1 MAPSD
6 AAVDGGPTLRHTPTD
21 PTPPTP
27 IATTAPRPATRL
39 PWVIWL
45 IAALTVAA
53 LATWPGL
60 AQGAVPPLD
69 EPAALLQDEA
79 NTVSVIE
86 TYGPSVVAVH
96 VEVLGRAVDPF
107 EQLREQLPPQFR
119 DFFNLPQP
127 PSGPQRRAGSGSGFV
142 VENGWL
148 VTNYHVV
155 RDALETGG
163 VALREGASL
172 QVSFP
177 DLDERFDVRVVGAN
191 PDVDL
196 ALLELV
202 EPDLAP
208 RTLPIPLAA
217 ESVRVGQ
224 KAIAIGNPF
233 GLASTVTSGIVSAIG
248 RELPSIGRIEV
259 PMIQTDAAINPGN
272 SGGPLLNSRGE
283 LIGINTAIVAGVNVG
298 GQAGNVG
305 IGFAVPAELLEE
317 SMPALQAGGLSGLAA
332 ASADP
337 TRPRLGIVITP
348 VAGFPASVR
357 EALDLPEEGLVVRE
371 VAPGSAAA
379 TAGIVGPSFEAQ
391 VDGQSYPA
399 GGDVILTADGQNVPR
414 AEDLQRVVF
423 AKEAG
428 DTVMLE
434 VWRNGNTR
442 TVEVELTVPPTE

>member
-1 MAPSD
+1 MK
-6 AAVDGGPTLRHTPTD
+6 PTPAD

-27 IATTAPRPATRL
+27 IATTAPRPAAGL
-39 PWVIWL
+39 PWVVWL
-45 IAALTVAA
+45 IAALAVAL
-53 LATWPGL
+53 LAAWPSL

-79 NTVSVIE
+79 NTVSVIG

-142 VENGWL
+142 VEGGWL
-148 VTNYHVV
+148 VTNFHVV

-177 DLDERFDVRVVGAN
+177 DLDERLDVRVVGAN

-196 ALLELV
+196 ALLELL
-202 EPDLAP
+202 EPERAP
-208 RTLPIPLAA
+208 QTLPIPLAA
-217 ESVRVGQ
+217 EAVRVGQ
-224 KAIAIGNPF
+224 KAIAVGNPF

-248 RELPSIGRIEV
+248 RELTSIGRIEV

-305 IGFAVPAELLEE
+305 IGFAVPAELLEQTM
-317 SMPALQAGGLSGLAA
+317 SALQAGGLTGLSAA
-332 ASADP
+332 AADP
-337 TRPRLGIVITP
+337 TRPRLGVVITP
-348 VAGFPASVR
+348 VAGFPDSVR
-357 EALDLPEEGLVVRE
+357 EALDLPDEGLVVRE
-371 VAPGSAAA
+371 VAPGSAADD
-379 TAGIVGPSFEAQ
+379 AGIAGPSFEAQ

-399 GGDVILTADGQNVPR
+399 GGDVILTADGQSVPR
-414 AEDLQRVVF
+414 AEDLQRIVF

-428 DTVMLE
+428 EKVTLE

-442 TVEVELTVPPTE
+442 TIEVELTVPPAE

>member
-1 MAPSD
+1 
-6 AAVDGGPTLRHTPTD
+6 LRHAPTD
-21 PTPPTP
+21 PTPPALT
-27 IATTAPRPATRL
+27 ATRPATGI
-39 PWVIWL
+39 PWIAWL
-45 IAALTVAA
+45 VAVATIALVAA
-53 LATWPGL
+53 WPGQ
-60 AQGAVPPLD
+60 AQGVVPPLD
-69 EPAALLQDEA
+69 EAAALLQDEA

-86 TYGPSVVAVH
+86 AYGPSVVAVH
-96 VEVLGRAVDPF
+96 VEILGRAVDPF

-142 VENGWL
+142 VDDGYL

-155 RDALETGG
+155 RDALESGG

-177 DLDERFDVRVVGAN
+177 DVDERLDVRVVGAN

-196 ALLELV
+196 ALLELL
-202 EPDLAP
+202 EPERAP
-208 RTLPIPLAA
+208 RAQPIPLAA
-217 ESVRVGQ
+217 EGVQVGQ

-305 IGFAVPAELLEE
+305 IGFAVPAELLEQT
-317 SMPALQAGGLSGLAA
+317 MPALQAGGLSGLSAA
-332 ASADP
+332 AADP
-337 TRPRLGIVITP
+337 TRPRLGVTIIP
-348 VAGFPASVR
+348 VTAFPESVR
-357 EALDLPEEGLVVRE
+357 EALNLPDEGLVVRQ
-371 VAPGSAAA
+371 VSPGSAADD
-379 TAGIVGPSFEAQ
+379 AGLAGPSFSVEVA
-391 VDGQSYPA
+391 GESYPA
-399 GGDVILTADGQNVPR
+399 GGDVIVAADGQAVPR
-414 AEDLQRVVF
+414 AEDLQRIVF

-428 DTVMLE
+428 DAVTLE
-434 VWRNGNTR
+434 VWRNGSTR
-442 TVEVELTVPPTE
+442 TVEVVLTVPPAE

>member
-1 MAPSD
+1 MRRAPS
-6 AAVDGGPTLRHTPTD
+6 D
-21 PTPPTP
+21 PTPPTHT
-27 IATTAPRPATRL
+27 ATAAAAIRPAGGL
-39 PWVIWL
+39 PRFAWL
-45 IAALTVAA
+45 LAAAVAL
-53 LATWPGL
+53 LAAWPSL
-60 AQGAVPPLD
+60 AQGVVPPID
-69 EPAALLQDEA
+69 ERAALLQDEA

-196 ALLELV
+196 ALLELE

-217 ESVRVGQ
+217 EGVRVGQ

-248 RELPSIGRIEV
+248 RELTSIGRIEV

-305 IGFAVPAELLEE
+305 IGFAVPAELLEQA
-317 SMPALQAGGLSGLAA
+317 MPALQAGGLSGLAA

-337 TRPRLGIVITP
+337 TRPRLGVTIFP
-348 VAGFPASVR
+348 VSAFPESVR
-357 EALDLPEEGLVVRE
+357 DALNLPDEGLVVTQ
-371 VAPGSAAA
+371 VAAGSAADE
-379 TAGIVGPSFEAQ
+379 AGLDGPSFNAE
-391 VDGQSYPA
+391 VDGESYPA
-399 GGDVILTADGQNVPR
+399 GGDVIVAADGQAVPR
-414 AEDLQRVVF
+414 AEDLQRIVF
-423 AKEAG
+423 AKDAG
-428 DTVMLE
+428 DTVTLE
-434 VWRNGNTR
+434 VWRNGSTR
-442 TVEVELTVPPTE
+442 TVEVVLTVPPAE

>member
-1 MAPSD
+1 MRFPPA
-6 AAVDGGPTLRHTPTD
+6 D
-21 PTPPTP
+21 PTPPTRTATANRP
-27 IATTAPRPATRL
+27 TAGIRWIA
-39 PWVIWL
+39 WL
-45 IAALTVAA
+45 IAVAA
-53 LATWPGL
+53 LAVFAAWPGQ
-60 AQGAVPPLD
+60 AQGVVAPLD
-69 EPAALLQDEA
+69 EAAALLQDEA

-127 PSGPQRRAGSGSGFV
+127 PTGPQRRAGSGSGFV

-155 RDALETGG
+155 RDALEAGG

-177 DLDERFDVRVVGAN
+177 DLDERLDVRVVGAN

-196 ALLELV
+196 ALLELLAP
-202 EPDLAP
+202 ERAP

-217 ESVRVGQ
+217 EGVRVGQ

-248 RELPSIGRIEV
+248 RELTSIGRIEV

-305 IGFAVPAELLEE
+305 IGFAVPAELLEQA
-317 SMPALQAGGLSGLAA
+317 MPELQSGGLSGLAA

-337 TRPRLGIVITP
+337 TRPRLGVTIFP
-348 VAGFPASVR
+348 VAAFPDSVR
-357 EALDLPEEGLVVRE
+357 EALNLPDEGLVVRQ
-371 VAPGSAAA
+371 VAPGSAADA
-379 TAGIVGPSFEAQ
+379 AGIEGPSFNAE
-391 VDGQSYPA
+391 VDGESYPA
-399 GGDVILTADGQNVPR
+399 GGDVIVAADGQAVPR
-414 AEDLQRVVF
+414 AEDLQRIVF

-428 DTVMLE
+428 DAVTLE
-434 VWRNGNTR
+434 VWRNGSTR
-442 TVEVELTVPPTE
+442 TVEVVLTVPPAE

>member
-1 MAPSD
+1 MTRRTPD
-6 AAVDGGPTLRHTPTD
+6 DPMPRTVTAA
-21 PTPPTP
+21 
-27 IATTAPRPATRL
+27 APRRAAGL
-39 PWVIWL
+39 PWALWL
-45 IAALTVAA
+45 IVALATAA
-53 LATWPGL
+53 LAAWPSL
-60 AQGAVPPLD
+60 AQGVTPID

-119 DFFNLPQP
+119 DFFNLPRP

-142 VENGWL
+142 VEGGWL

-177 DLDERFDVRVVGAN
+177 ELDERHDVRVVGAN

-202 EPDLAP
+202 EPERAP
-208 RTLPIPLAA
+208 EALPIPLA
-217 ESVRVGQ
+217 EEPVRVGQ

-248 RELPSIGRIEV
+248 RELTSIGRIEV

-283 LIGINTAIVAGVNVG
+283 LIGVNTAIVAGVNVG

-305 IGFAVPAELLEE
+305 IGFAVPAELLEQT
-317 SMPALQAGGLSGLAA
+317 MPALQAGGLSGLSAA
-332 ASADP
+332 AADP
-337 TRPRLGIVITP
+337 TRPRLGVTIFPIT
-348 VAGFPASVR
+348 GFPESVR
-357 EALDLPEEGLVVRE
+357 EALGLPDEGLVVTQ
-371 VAPGSAAA
+371 VAPGSAADE
-379 TAGIVGPSFEAQ
+379 AGIAGPSFSAE
-391 VDGQSYPA
+391 VDGESYPA
-399 GGDVILTADGQNVPR
+399 GGDVIVAADGQAVPR

-423 AKEAG
+423 AKDAG
-428 DTVMLE
+428 DTVTLE
-434 VWRNGNTR
+434 VWRNGSTR
-442 TVEVELTVPPTE
+442 TVEVELSVPPSE

>member
-1 MAPSD
+1 M
-6 AAVDGGPTLRHTPTD
+6 RHTPVD
-21 PTPPTP
+21 YTPPTR
-27 IATTAPRPATRL
+27 TAANPSRPVAGL
-39 PWVIWL
+39 AWWAWL
-45 IAALTVAA
+45 LAVAA
-53 LATWPGL
+53 VALLATWPGQ
-60 AQGAVPPLD
+60 AQVAVPPLD
-69 EPAALLQDEA
+69 EAAALLQDEA

-86 TYGPSVVAVH
+86 AYGPSVVAVH

-163 VALREGASL
+163 VELREGASL

-177 DLDERFDVRVVGAN
+177 DLDERLDVRVVGAN

-196 ALLELV
+196 ALLELL
-202 EPDLAP
+202 EPERAP
-208 RTLPIPLAA
+208 QTLPIPLAA
-217 ESVRVGQ
+217 EGVRVGQ
-224 KAIAIGNPF
+224 KAIAVGNPF

-248 RELPSIGRIEV
+248 RELTSIGRIEV

-305 IGFAVPAELLEE
+305 IGFAVPAELLEQA
-317 SMPALQAGGLSGLAA
+317 MPALQAGGLSGLAA

-337 TRPRLGIVITP
+337 TRPRLGVTIFP
-348 VAGFPASVR
+348 VSAFPESVR
-357 EALDLPEEGLVVRE
+357 EALNLPEEGLVVTQ
-371 VAPGSAAA
+371 VAPGSAADD
-379 TAGIVGPSFEAQ
+379 AGIDGPSFNAE
-391 VDGQSYPA
+391 VDGESYPA
-399 GGDVILTADGQNVPR
+399 GGDVIVAADGQAVPR
-414 AEDLQRVVF
+414 AEDLQRIVF
-423 AKEAG
+423 AKDVG
-428 DTVMLE
+428 DTVTLE
-434 VWRNGNTR
+434 VWRNGSTR
-442 TVEVELTVPPTE
+442 TVEVALTVPPAQ